1 MTEFL
6 NFNIN
11 QAYAEIKQQGEAQ
24 AITTK
29 EAYDVLVEQYINEK
43 IDLGEIDSDQD
54 TEQIINS
61 LQSRWDD
68 YHDNLVIK

>member
-6 NFNIN
+6 TFNLE
-11 QAYAEIKQQGEAQ
+11 QAYKEIKEQGQAQ

-29 EAYDVLVEQYINEK
+29 EAYDALVEDFINDK

-68 YHDNLVIK
+68 YHDNLMIK